1 MKNVTKISESTN
13 KKVVI
18 YVDTKEANHILPYLF
33 KDKNTDTY
41 KRFLALVYENRRNS
55 ELYRKED
62 ISGQHKNTY
71 SIRFTSG
78 KNQNDRIYCLEKH
91 DGKRNII
98 LVKLHE
104 NKRSQHVNKQI
115 KSILKTL
122 SIKNYE

>member
-1 MKNVTKISESTN
+1 MKNVTKIAESTN
-13 KKVVI
+13 KRIVI
-18 YVDTKEANHILPYLF
+18 YVDNNEANNILPFLF
-33 KDKNTDTY
+33 NNNNIQTFI
-41 KRFLALVYENRRNS
+41 RFKSLVFENRRNS

-98 LVKLHE
+98 LVKLYE
-104 NKRSQHVNKQI
+104 NKRSQHVNKQFI
-115 KSILKTL
+115 KF
-122 SIKNYE
+122 

>member
-1 MKNVTKISESTN
+1 
-13 KKVVI
+13 VI
-18 YVDTKEANHILPYLF
+18 YVDTKEANNIFPFLF
-33 KDKNTDTY
+33 EGNNMQTFL
-41 KRFLALVYENRRNS
+41 RFKSLVFENGRNS

-62 ISGQHKNTY
+62 ISEQHKNTY

-98 LVKLHE
+98 LAKLHE

-115 KSILKTL
+115 KSILKNI

>member
-18 YVDTKEANHILPYLF
+18 YVDTKEANNILPFLF
-33 KDKNTDTY
+33 NDINTDTF

-62 ISGQHKNTY
+62 VSEQHKNTY

-98 LVKLHE
+98 LAKLHE
-104 NKRSQHVNKQI
+104 NKRTQHVNKQI
-115 KSILKTL
+115 KSILKTI